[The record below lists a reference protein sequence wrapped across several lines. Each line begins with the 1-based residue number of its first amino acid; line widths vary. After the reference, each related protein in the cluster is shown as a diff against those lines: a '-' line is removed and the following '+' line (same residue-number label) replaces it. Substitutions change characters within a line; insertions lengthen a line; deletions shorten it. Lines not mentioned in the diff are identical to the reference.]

1 MNILIID
8 PGSTSTKVGIFHDN
22 KLRKEN
28 FKHERTEIEQ
38 FNTIIDQLEYRFNI
52 IKQFIQKNHPSLPFN
67 AVIGRGGLIHPV
79 EGGVYRVNDKM
90 IKDLEAGINGQH
102 ASNLGGILARKFAE
116 HYQCEAF
123 IADPVVVDEMMPIAK
138 YSGLKGIERKS
149 IFHALNHK
157 ATARKVA
164 EKIGKS
170 YEEVNFIVAH
180 MGGGV
185 SVGIHHKGK
194 VIDVNNALDGDGPF
208 SPERAGGLPV
218 SGIRDY
224 LERENI
230 SINDLIKI
238 VAKQAGLMSYIGSV
252 DMIKIEEDIKNS
264 DKYKEEVVNAMAYQI
279 AKEIS
284 SLAAAVNGDI
294 DGIILTGG
302 LAHSKYLVDLISKR
316 VSFLGKIFVEPGENE
331 IESLLM
337 SAKLA
342 LEGKIQIKE
351 YRSNL

>member
-8 PGSTSTKVGIFHDN
+8 PGSTSTKVGIFHN
-22 KLRKEN
+22 KELIKEN
-28 FKHERTEIEQ
+28 FKHERIEIEQ
-38 FNTIIDQLEYRFNI
+38 FKTIIDQLEYRFNI
-52 IKQFIQKNHPSLPFN
+52 IKHFIQNNHPTLSFS

-79 EGGVYRVNDKM
+79 EGGVYRVNNKM
-90 IKDLEAGINGQH
+90 IEDLKAGINGQH
-102 ASNLGGILARKFAE
+102 ASNLGGILAKRFAK

-123 IADPVVVDEMMPIAK
+123 IADPVVVDEMMLIAK

-164 EKIGKS
+164 NKIGKS

-180 MGGGV
+180 LGGGI
-185 SVGIHHKGK
+185 SIGIHSKGK

-208 SPERAGGLPV
+208 SPERAGSLPV
-218 SGIRDY
+218 SGIKDY
-224 LERENI
+224 LARNNI
-230 SINDLIKI
+230 SIEELTKI
-238 VAKQAGLMSYIGSV
+238 VSKQAGLISYIGSV

-264 DKYKEEVVNAMAYQI
+264 DRHKEEIVNAMAYQI
-279 AKEIS
+279 AKEIC
-284 SLAAAVNGDI
+284 SLTAAVNGNI

-302 LAHSKYLVDLISKR
+302 LAHSKYLIDLISKR
-316 VSFLGKIFVEPGENE
+316 VSFLGEIFVEPGENE

-337 SAKLA
+337 SAKLV
-342 LEGKIQIKE
+342 LEGKIQINE
-351 YRSNL
+351 YRG

>member
-1 MNILIID
+1 MDILVID

-22 KLRKEN
+22 QLIKEN
-28 FKHERTEIEQ
+28 FKHERIEIEQ
-38 FNTIIDQLEYRFNI
+38 FKTIIDQLEYRFNI
-52 IKQFIQKNHPSLPFN
+52 IKHFIQNNHPTLSFS

-90 IKDLEAGINGQH
+90 IEDLKAGINGQH
-102 ASNLGGILARKFAE
+102 ASNLGGILAKRFAK

-164 EKIGKS
+164 NKIGKS
-170 YEEVNFIVAH
+170 YEEVNFVVAH
-180 MGGGV
+180 LGGGI
-185 SVGIHHKGK
+185 SIGIHSKGK

-208 SPERAGGLPV
+208 SPERAGSLPV
-218 SGIRDY
+218 SGIKDY
-224 LERENI
+224 LAKNNI
-230 SINDLIKI
+230 SIEDLTK
-238 VAKQAGLMSYIGSV
+238 VVSKQAGLISYVGSV
-252 DMIKIEEDIKNS
+252 DMIKIEEDINNS
-264 DKYKEEVVNAMAYQI
+264 DRYKEEIVNAMAYQI
-279 AKEIS
+279 AKEIC
-284 SLAAAVNGDI
+284 SLTAAVNGNI

-302 LAHSKYLVDLISKR
+302 LAHSKYLIDLISKR

-337 SAKLA
+337 SAKLV

-351 YRSNL
+351 YGG